1 MVQSV
6 LHSDGTAVPLP
17 SNAHYQNFQDRS
29 CEHDVDL
36 KKKTKKKNKTKQKK
50 KTKNKKQNKNM
61 TLILRRYQSAL
72 YRRRMNRP
80 RVWACP
86 RNQQRVEEIT
96 RNSAKHDNY

>member
-36 KKKTKKKNKTKQKK
+36 KKKNKKTKQNKTKKQKTKNKTK
-50 KTKNKKQNKNM
+50 T
-61 TLILRRYQSAL
+61 
-72 YRRRMNRP
+72 
-80 RVWACP
+80 
-86 RNQQRVEEIT
+86 
-96 RNSAKHDNY
+96 